1 MSDDEASI
9 DYVEL
14 ARQVRGNLELEEG
27 IDLDMSNENYTDE
40 SDENDNNFNS
50 TDEDMSTING
60 KQVDATANLIIHF
73 ALYDDIGK
81 KSTSTLPIEK
91 VFGVM
96 LKESNVVLKFNT
108 IITKAHS
115 ARGEKRKFQLIYLSE
130 DPIDCKVKWDDKEPE
145 IVQNL
150 TCGKQVYEK
159 IVRVDPPIAYELLV
173 VFRDITISL
182 SLKDPSKDLPL
193 PTQIASSFNDEKS
206 SDFIIECQEKE
217 FHVHQYILKQRSE
230 YFAGLLRNNCMERE
244 NKKIVI
250 NDFEPKVV
258 EILLRYLYNGA
269 VCWSTIKVKE
279 ILIGVFKIADK
290 YNFTA
295 LVDAIDSY
303 CAQHYLFVLN
313 LLLPV
318 NELATL
324 QSAITIV
331 DETLMPKLATL
342 ISIWKTS
349 TRSNISDDQWSK
361 LIRDYPNFAQRIANV
376 AYRKD
381 YTEWGS
387 QHKSW
392 FLALEK
398 TVVKATFGS
407 DSAIIVGPLGEMKG
421 AVKCSS
427 IL

>member
-1 MSDDEASI
+1 MSESDDSDLIRQRMQEFPASS
-9 DYVEL
+9 DD
-14 ARQVRGNLELEEG
+14 N
-27 IDLDMSNENYTDE
+27 E

-50 TDEDMSTING
+50 TADDMSTING
-60 KQVDATANLIIHF
+60 KPVDATANLIIHF
-73 ALYDDIGK
+73 DSYE
-81 KSTSTLPIEK
+81 STSTLPIEK

-108 IITKAHS
+108 IITKHHS

-159 IVRVDPPIAYELLV
+159 IVRVDPPTGYELMV
-173 VFRDITISL
+173 VARDITISL
-182 SLKDPSKDLPL
+182 FLKIPSKDLPL
-193 PTQIASSFNDEKS
+193 PTQIASSFNDESS

-217 FHVHQYILKQRSE
+217 FHVHQYIIKQRSE
-230 YFAGLLRNNCMERE
+230 YFEGLLRNNCMERE
-244 NKKIVI
+244 NKRIVI

-279 ILIGVFKIADK
+279 ILIGVIKIADK

-303 CAQHYLFVLN
+303 CAQYYLFVLN
-313 LLLPV
+313 LLMPD
-318 NELATL
+318 NQLATL
-324 QSAITIV
+324 ESAITIV
-331 DETLMPKLATL
+331 DETLMPKLAKL
-342 ISIWKTS
+342 ISIWKNS
-349 TRSNISDDQWSK
+349 TRSRISDDQWSK
-361 LIRDYPNFAQRIANV
+361 LVRDYPNFAQRIANV
-376 AYRKD
+376 TYRKD
-381 YTEWGS
+381 YAEWGS

-392 FLALEK
+392 FLALEQTDSK
-398 TVVKATFGS
+398 LVTATIGS